1 MMAIVLLQS
10 GMRKQYTKIMR
21 LHLCILAGRN
31 GWTGRFYGKRQ
42 PTAWDTVGRLFSK
55 DARRCWGAAVRSVTR
70 RIFSPC
76 GGHPN
81 EEVRVLP

>member
-31 GWTGRFYGKRQ
+31 GWTGRLLWKT
-42 PTAWDTVGRLFSK
+42 PTNCLGHSGEAVLKGCPEMLGCCSEIGDQENVIAL
-55 DARRCWGAAVRSVTR
+55 RRASQ
-70 RIFSPC
+70 
-76 GGHPN
+76 
-81 EEVRVLP
+81 